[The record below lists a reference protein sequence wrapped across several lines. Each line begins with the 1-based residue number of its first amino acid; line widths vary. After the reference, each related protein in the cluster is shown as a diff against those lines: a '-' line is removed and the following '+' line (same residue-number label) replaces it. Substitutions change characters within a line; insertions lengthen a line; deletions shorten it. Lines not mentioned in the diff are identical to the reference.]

1 MQNPRIKAM
10 IKEIVAKEGGYV
22 NHPNDRGGPTKYGVT
37 QATLSSYLGKPASI
51 QDVKELSLSLAEEI
65 FYVRY
70 YLQPRIDAL
79 PDKLELPVFDMSVN
93 AGQRT
98 AIRLLQSV
106 INKSGVASLKEDGV
120 NGTGTQQAAFKAYE
134 AMGAYLINA
143 YADERI
149 AYYKA
154 IVRRNPSQKV
164 FMAGW
169 ESRAEYFKV
178 VV

>member
-22 NHPNDRGGPTKYGVT
+22 NHPNDRGGATKYGVT

-79 PDKLELPVFDMSVN
+79 PDKLELPVFEMSVN

-98 AIRLLQSV
+98 ALR
-106 INKSGVASLKEDGV
+106 
-120 NGTGTQQAAFKAYE
+120 
-134 AMGAYLINA
+134 
-143 YADERI
+143 
-149 AYYKA
+149 
-154 IVRRNPSQKV
+154 
-164 FMAGW
+164 
-169 ESRAEYFKV
+169 
-178 VV
+178 